1 MSENENTSGPA
12 ISEQVVIADPVPEP
26 APGADEQKPIPPVGE
41 DPPVV
46 ETTEQVEAKKQSRFQ
61 RRLDTQKNARIAAE
75 TETKLLR
82 EQIAKLE
89 AQSKPNQAPAAPQR
103 DQFESLETYLE
114 AVAAHKAEQIV
125 DGKLKAEREERQ
137 AQESKTKVSQGEAKV
152 AQDWQERETA
162 FVTATKD
169 YSEVVQSYISED
181 VNALSDLARRAIL
194 ESDVG
199 PQVLYHLAKN
209 PDDAERIAALSPARQ
224 VAELGKLEL
233 KMPAV
238 QRKTSAAPAPIK
250 PVNGGRSASGGLSDN
265 DSQAEYEAKRKSQG
279 ARWAR

>member
-1 MSENENTSGPA
+1 MENEGVDSGNVV
-12 ISEQVVIADPVPEP
+12 SEQVVIPDPVPEP
-26 APGADEQKPIPPVGE
+26 APVADEQKTKPPEGE
-41 DPPVV
+41 DPPV

-61 RRLDTQKNARIAAE
+61 RRLDAQKSARVAAE

-89 AQSKPNQAPAAPQR
+89 AQSKPNQAPVEPQR
-103 DQFESLETYLE
+103 DQFESLEDYLK
-114 AVAAHKAEQIV
+114 AVAKHESAQLVQQEIKK
-125 DGKLKAEREERQ
+125 DREERQ
-137 AQESKTKVSQGEAKV
+137 AQENKGKVSASEAKI
-152 AQDWQERETA
+152 AQQWQERETA
-162 FVTATKD
+162 FIAMTPD
-169 YSEVVQSYISED
+169 YSEVVQAYISED
-181 VNALSDLARRAIL
+181 VNALSDMARRSIL

-199 PQVLYHLAKN
+199 PQLLVHLAKN
-209 PDDAERIAALSPARQ
+209 PDDAERIADLSPARQ

-265 DSQAEYEAKRKSQG
+265 DSQAEYEAKRKTQG